1 MCSKDLFIAKRFM
14 QQYEEVALFA
24 LGMTISS
31 VVTVVEI
38 LKNNGLVIVKKIYTS
53 TIDIGDE
60 MRGRMVQKPKMEIKL
75 KKSDNFDEIMAAA
88 THEENGTNDQY
99 EQ

>member
-1 MCSKDLFIAKRFM
+1 M

-75 KKSDNFDEIMAAA
+75 KKSDNLDEIMATAS
-88 THEENGTNDQY
+88 HEEDGTNDQY